1 MSDLDYAK
9 QLYTELN
16 LDDATTV
23 LQRAAKIAEVSNYLS
38 ENGVSASLTGFTTNF
53 NLSTTQT
60 GSADS
65 THVFQYGRSKITARE
80 PLLIKI
86 VTTIGSTPT
95 CTYAIEGSIDGTTYF
110 SLSYSD
116 SASPTTFTTDTFITT
131 TATTKVKIVERGQ
144 VYNYLKLV
152 YSSNTNVTNTADVL
166 ALGD

>member
-1 MSDLDYAK
+1 M
-9 QLYTELN
+9 
-16 LDDATTV
+16 
-23 LQRAAKIAEVSNYLS
+23 LQRIVFRAAKINEVSNYLLM
-38 ENGVSASLTGFTTNF
+38 NGVSASLTGFTTTF

-65 THVFQYGRSKITARE
+65 THVFEYGRSKIAARE

-95 CTYAIEGSIDGTTYF
+95 CTYAVKGSVDGDTYF
-110 SLSYSD
+110 NLAYSD
-116 SASPTTFTTDTFITT
+116 SATPTTFATGTFLTT

-166 ALGD
+166 PLGD